1 MTPFETK
8 TDSVWREHVCTDRTV
23 ACKSDVDFSNMIFF
37 VCFVFQMLTAGDA
50 LVVSEWLGGPSPP
63 PNDINNRNFPTHPV
77 RSILMVIASHG
88 TSLTKK
94 GKRKNNNWRIKMKMS
109 SRNKK
114 RKRNSSLRGDSMR
127 RQRLVKIARRRNDH
141 VQTHKRKRQTTGVYG
156 WQMYKHAF
164 VGFLKGY
171 HFFAFYLFFTHF
183 FSKDISRSRYLG
195 CWNVLGI
202 HSTLQTSRLESG
214 SNDYCLAHPG
224 FFFFFF
230 LLFFF
235 FWKPLYYHTDKKDT
249 LNKNRNTTTKHS
261 ENSTCPT
268 MFFFLP

>member
-63 PNDINNRNFPTHPV
+63 LNDINNRNFPNHPV

-141 VQTHKRKRQTTGVYG
+141 VQTHKK
-156 WQMYKHAF
+156 
-164 VGFLKGY
+164 
-171 HFFAFYLFFTHF
+171 
-183 FSKDISRSRYLG
+183 KDK
-195 CWNVLGI
+195 
-202 HSTLQTSRLESG
+202 QLESMG
-214 SNDYCLAHPG
+214 DRCINMLLLG
-224 FFFFFF
+224 F
-230 LLFFF
+230 
-235 FWKPLYYHTDKKDT
+235 
-249 LNKNRNTTTKHS
+249 
-261 ENSTCPT
+261 
-268 MFFFLP
+268 